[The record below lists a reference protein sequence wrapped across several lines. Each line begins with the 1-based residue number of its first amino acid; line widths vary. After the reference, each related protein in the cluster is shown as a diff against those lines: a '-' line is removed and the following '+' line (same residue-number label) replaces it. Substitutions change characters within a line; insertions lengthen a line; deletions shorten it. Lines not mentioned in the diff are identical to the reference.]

1 MTDTT
6 VAFVLGTR
14 PEIIK
19 LAPVIQECN
28 RRRIPFSIIHTGQ
41 HYSELLDSVFFDQ
54 FRLPEPD
61 YNLGVGSGTH
71 GEQTGKMLAAIEQ
84 RLLAEEPSVVVV
96 QGDTNSVLA
105 GALAGSKLD
114 VDVAH
119 VEAGLRSFDREMPEE
134 INRVLVDH
142 TAEYLFAPTTESARL
157 LKAEGI
163 DDSRITVT
171 GNTIVDALTQG
182 LEVVE
187 SESSILDDLGLTTDE
202 FCLLTAHREEN
213 VDSRERF
220 EALLDGVNEYAERAG
235 LPVVYPI
242 HPRAQDR
249 LDEFDMAVPLNVR
262 LVDPVDYL
270 DFLKLERD
278 ATLVF
283 TDSGGVQEE
292 TCVLGT
298 PCVTLRDNT
307 ERPETISAGAN
318 CLAGTSPDHIAT
330 LAELMASRDTDW
342 SSPFGDGR
350 AGYRILETLD
360 IDAPVDKET
369 ATPTTQKQSATQ
381 E

>member
-1 MTDTT
+1 MSDPTI
-6 VAFVLGTR
+6 VFVLGTR

-19 LAPVIQECN
+19 LAPVIQECD
-28 RRRIPFSIIHTGQ
+28 RRGIAYRLVHTGQ

-54 FRLPEPD
+54 FGLPEPD

-71 GEQTGKMLAAIEQ
+71 GEQTGEMLAAVER
-84 RLLAEEPSVVVV
+84 RLLVEDPAIVIV
-96 QGDTNSVLA
+96 QGDTNSALA

-114 VDVAH
+114 MAVAH
-119 VEAGLRSFDREMPEE
+119 VEAGLRSFDRKMPEE
-134 INRVLVDH
+134 INRILVDH
-142 TAEYLFAPTTESARL
+142 IAEYLFAPTTESAQL
-157 LKAEGI
+157 LRSEGI

-182 LEVVE
+182 RKLVDTE
-187 SESSILDDLGLTTDE
+187 STILDELGLTADE

-213 VDSRERF
+213 VDNEENFER
-220 EALLDGVNEYAERAG
+220 LLEGVSEYADRAEM
-235 LPVVYPI
+235 PVVYPI
-242 HPRAQDR
+242 HPRARDR
-249 LDEFDMAVPLNVR
+249 LEEFDIAVPLNIL

-278 ATLVF
+278 AALVF

-298 PCVTLRDNT
+298 PCVTLRYNT

-318 CLAGTSPDHIAT
+318 CLAGLSPDHIVT
-330 LAELMASRDTDW
+330 LADMMARKDGDW

-360 IDAPVDKET
+360 VDVPPEEERP
-369 ATPTTQKQSATQ
+369 ARSGQKQSATQ